1 MAGIP
6 KVKITFDAD
15 LDELKKGT
23 KQAEAEVEG
32 FSDKI
37 AKFGKAAAA
46 AFAVAGIAA
55 TKFAIDAVKNAAADD
70 AAQRKLIE
78 TIKASTNATEEQTAA
93 VADYID
99 QTSIAIGVTD
109 DELRPSLS
117 RLIRSTNDVEKAQ
130 ELLNLALDISAATGK
145 PLADVSNAL
154 GKAYDGNSASLGRL
168 GLGLDASVLKAG
180 KFDEIQKQLTQTFG
194 NFAENEAAS
203 AEKIW
208 VRLGILFDEA
218 KETLGAKLLPVFVK
232 VGDFLLKNFN
242 PALELI
248 AKLFKPITDAVM
260 RNKET
265 FTEFGDIIKTYVAPV
280 LTTVLGGALT
290 LVAKIAGGVIDIVA
304 KVIGAINSLV
314 NGAIDGIN
322 AIIRVYNK
330 VNLGL
335 PDIGLIT
342 APQLSMPSV
351 SGASVTASMPSS
363 EYTPSTV
370 SSGGAKSSATAAVS
384 SASNPTGL
392 LYKYGATATTDEA
405 LRSGILP
412 TPGVV
417 NNITVNGA
425 IDAES
430 SARQI
435 VDLLNQSTYRGTLGS
450 GAFVSSL

>member
-15 LDELKKGT
+15 IDELKKGT

-32 FSDKI
+32 FSDKV

-46 AFAVAGIAA
+46 AFAVAGVAA

-78 TIKASTNATEEQTAA
+78 TIKASTNATAEQVAG
-93 VADYID
+93 VADWID
-99 QTSIAIGVTD
+99 KTSVAIGVTD

-117 RLIRSTNDVEKAQ
+117 RLIRSTNDVGKAQ
-130 ELLNLALDISAATGK
+130 QLLNLALDISAATGK

-154 GKAYDGNSASLGRL
+154 GKAYDGNTASLGRL

-180 KFDEIQKQLTQTFG
+180 KFDDIQKELTKTFG

-208 VRLGILFDEA
+208 TRLGILFDEA
-218 KETLGAKLLPVFVK
+218 KESLGAKLLPVFIK
-232 VGDFLLKNFN
+232 VGQFLLNNFN

-314 NGAIDGIN
+314 SGAIDGIN
-322 AIIRVYNK
+322 AIIRVYNR

-342 APQLSMPSV
+342 APTLSMPSV

-363 EYTPSTV
+363 NYTPSTV

-384 SASNPTGL
+384 SASPTGI

-405 LRSGILP
+405 LRAGILP

-430 SARQI
+430 TARQI
-435 VDLLNQSTYRGTLGS
+435 VDVLNQSTYRGTGGS
-450 GAFVSSL
+450 SRLVALA

>member
-32 FSDKI
+32 FSDKV

-78 TIKASTNATEEQTAA
+78 TIKASTNATAEQTAA

-99 QTSIAIGVTD
+99 KTSIAIGVTD

-168 GLGLDASVLKAG
+168 GLGLDAAVLKAG
-180 KFDEIQKQLTQTFG
+180 NFDTIQKELTQTFG

-218 KETLGAKLLPVFVK
+218 KETLGTKLLPVFVK
-232 VGDFLLKNFN
+232 VGQFLLDNFN

-280 LTTVLGGALT
+280 LTTVLGGALS

-304 KVIGAINSLV
+304 KVIGAINSLI

-335 PDIGLIT
+335 PDIGLIS
-342 APQLSMPSV
+342 APQLSMPTV
-351 SGASVTASMPSS
+351 SGASVSASLP
-363 EYTPSTV
+363 TV
-370 SSGGAKSSATAAVS
+370 SSDSGASVSAAKSSATAAVS
-384 SASNPTGL
+384 TAANPTGI
-392 LYKYGATATTDEA
+392 LYKYGATATTEEA

-430 SARQI
+430 TARQI
-435 VDLLNQSTYRGTLGS
+435 VDVLNQSTYRGTLGS
-450 GAFVSSL
+450 SRFVAMQ

>member
-32 FSDKI
+32 FSDKV

-78 TIKASTNATEEQTAA
+78 TIKASTNATAEQTAA

-99 QTSIAIGVTD
+99 KTSIAIGVTD

-180 KFDEIQKQLTQTFG
+180 KFDTIQKELTKTFG

-232 VGDFLLKNFN
+232 VGDFLLRNFN

-280 LTTVLGGALT
+280 LTTVLGGALS

-342 APQLSMPSV
+342 APTLSMPSV
-351 SGASVTASMPSS
+351 TGASVSASLPSS
-363 EYTPSTV
+363 TYTPTTV
-370 SSGGAKSSATAAVS
+370 SAAPSSSAGKSSATAAVS
-384 SASNPTGL
+384 SAGIT
-392 LYKYGATATTDEA
+392 YGATATTEEA
-405 LRSGILP
+405 LRAGILP

-430 SARQI
+430 TARQI
-435 VDLLNQSTYRGTLGS
+435 VDVLNQSTYRGTGGSSRLIALG
-450 GAFVSSL
+450 